1 MKRVTCFIVLAV
13 FATFLS
19 SAPLFAHHS
28 FDAEFDV
35 YQPVSFD
42 ATITKIEWINP
53 HVQIH
58 VDAMVDGKVVPW
70 RIASWDPYLLRN
82 AGLMRSRFVVGQ
94 KVNIAAYSAK
104 DGSKVAYLRH
114 IKFPDKQEFDLWI
127 GGANGSTQ
135 QQK

>member
-1 MKRVTCFIVLAV
+1 MKRRIYIAAMTVLASLIL
-13 FATFLS
+13 AI
-19 SAPLFAHHS
+19 SAFAHHS

-42 ATITKIEWINP
+42 ATITKVEWINP

-58 VDAMVDGKVVPW
+58 VDADVDGKVVPW

-82 AGLMRSRFVVGQ
+82 AGLMRSKFVVGQ
-94 KVNIAAYSAK
+94 RVNIAAYRAK
-104 DGSKVAYLRH
+104 DGSTVAYLRH